1 MPVELADVVVG
12 VVALYV
18 ELANVVA
25 GAVAYTTLVAE
36 LLQTIEVNA
45 NSFQTSVAA

>member
-12 VVALYV
+12 VVAYV

-25 GAVAYTTLVAE
+25 GAVAYTTLVAA